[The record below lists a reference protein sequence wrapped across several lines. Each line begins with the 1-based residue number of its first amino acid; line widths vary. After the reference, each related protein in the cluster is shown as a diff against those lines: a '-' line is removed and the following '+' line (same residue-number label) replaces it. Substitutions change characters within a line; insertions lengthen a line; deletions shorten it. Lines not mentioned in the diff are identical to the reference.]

1 MAKQRAVPC
10 KIIMDNITNIVNE
23 AKNAIDTVR
32 DLSSLEQL
40 RIKYLGKKGLLT
52 EQLKELGNL
61 APADRPKVGQIVN
74 CAKREIQT
82 LIEQRSTQLQQEQL
96 SAKLA
101 TESIDVTL
109 SGRGNLN
116 GSIHPVNLARD
127 RIEAIFAAQ
136 GFEIVEGPEVEDTYH
151 NFTALN
157 TPEHHPSRTPQDTFY
172 FADGTL
178 LRTQT
183 STVQIHY
190 MKSHKPPMRMI
201 APGRV
206 YRRDFDVTHTPMFHQ
221 VECLLI
227 DKDVTFADLKSL
239 VINFLRAYF
248 DNQKLQIRFRPSYFP
263 FTEPSAEADLQCV
276 MCNGKGCRVCGESGW
291 LEMGGCGMVHPNVL
305 RAGNIDAE
313 VYNGYAFG
321 FGIDRLAMFFY
332 EINDLRALFENNIK
346 ILQQFG

>member
-1 MAKQRAVPC
+1 
-10 KIIMDNITNIVNE
+10 MDNITDIVNQ
-23 AKNAIDTVR
+23 AKTEIDKSR
-32 DLSSLEQL
+32 DLSNLERL
-40 RIKYLGKKGLLT
+40 RVKYLGKKGLLT
-52 EQLKELGNL
+52 EQLKELSNL
-61 APADRPKVGQIVN
+61 APADRPKFGQIVN
-74 CAKREIQT
+74 RAKHEIQT
-82 LIEQRSTQLQQEQL
+82 LIEQRETQLQQKQL
-96 SAKLA
+96 SMKLA
-101 TESIDVTL
+101 SESIDITL
-109 SGRGNLN
+109 PGRGNLN
-116 GSIHPVNLARD
+116 GSIHPVNLARA
-127 RIEAIFAAQ
+127 RIEAIFANQ
-136 GFEIVEGPEVEDTYH
+136 GFEIVEGPEIEDAYY

-206 YRRDFDVTHTPMFHQ
+206 YRRDFDITHTPMFHQ

-227 DKDVTFADLKSL
+227 DKDVTLADLKSL

-248 DNQKLQIRFRPSYFP
+248 DNQKLQVRFRPSYFP

-276 MCNGKGCRVCGESGW
+276 MCGGKGCRICGESGW
-291 LEMGGCGMVHPNVL
+291 LEMGGCGMVHANVL

-313 VYNGYAFG
+313 IYNGYAFG

-332 EINDLRALFENNIK
+332 EINDLRALFENNLK
-346 ILQQFG
+346 FLEQF

>member
-1 MAKQRAVPC
+1 MENIT
-10 KIIMDNITNIVNE
+10 KIITE
-23 AKNAIDTVR
+23 AKTAINAAA
-32 DLSSLEQL
+32 DLSTLEQL
-40 RIKYLGKKGLLT
+40 RVKYLGKKGQLT
-52 EQLKELGNL
+52 EVLKELGKL
-61 APADRPKVGQIVN
+61 PPADRPKAGQIVN
-74 CAKREIQT
+74 RAKQEIQT
-82 LIEQRSTQLQQEQL
+82 LIEQRSTQLNQKQLQQ
-96 SAKLA
+96 KLA
-101 TESIDVTL
+101 AESIDVTL
-109 SGRGNLN
+109 PGRGHIN
-116 GSIHPVNLARD
+116 GSIHPVILARN
-127 RIEAIFAAQ
+127 RIENIFATM

-172 FADGTL
+172 FADGKL

-190 MKSHKPPMRMI
+190 MKSHKPPLRMI

-227 DKDVTFADLKSL
+227 DKDVTLADLKSL
-239 VINFLRAYF
+239 VINFLRTFF
-248 DNQKLQIRFRPSYFP
+248 DNQKLQVRFRPSYFP

-276 MCNGKGCRVCGESGW
+276 ICNGKGCRICGESGW

-305 RAGNIDAE
+305 KAGGIDAE
-313 VYNGYAFG
+313 EYNGYAFG

-346 ILQQFG
+346 FLEQF

>member
-1 MAKQRAVPC
+1 ME
-10 KIIMDNITNIVNE
+10 DITGFITE
-23 AKNAIDTVR
+23 AKIAINAAT
-32 DLSSLEQL
+32 DLAAIEQL
-40 RIKYLGKKGLLT
+40 RVKYLGKKGQLT
-52 EQLKELGNL
+52 ASLKELGKL
-61 APADRPKVGQIVN
+61 SPEERPKIGQIIN
-74 CAKREIQT
+74 QAKQELQA
-82 LIEQRSTQLQQEQL
+82 LLEQKTTQLQQQQL
-96 SAKLA
+96 DKKLA
-101 TESIDVTL
+101 SESIDVTL
-109 SGRGNLN
+109 PGRGNLN
-116 GSIHPVNLARD
+116 GSIHPVNLARE
-127 RIEAIFAAQ
+127 RIEMIFAAL
-136 GFEIVEGPEVEDTYH
+136 GFEIVEGPEIEDTYH

-190 MKSHKPPMRMI
+190 MKSHKPPLRMI

-227 DKDVTFADLKSL
+227 DKDVSLADLKSL
-239 VINFLRAYF
+239 VINFLRAFF
-248 DNQKLQIRFRPSYFP
+248 DNQKLQVRFRPSYFP

-305 RAGNIDAE
+305 RAGDIDPE
-313 VYNGYAFG
+313 EYNGYAFG

-332 EINDLRALFENNIK
+332 EINDLRALFENNLK
-346 ILQQFG
+346 FLKQFN